1 MSTKDYTAG
10 WSENKW
16 DTYLEEFEKLKE
28 DLFDGKN

>member
-10 WSENKW
+10 WNENKW

-28 DLFDGKN
+28 SFS